1 MVRLKHV
8 WPILLAFMVAPR
20 CFAQE
25 PKAAPQI
32 KADPQLK
39 ADPQIT
45 VDVDVTC
52 EVVAPAQCK
61 GGAGF
66 HVAADGTVRTGP
78 QGQTTG
84 RLTSGDLSSL
94 KTAAGRLLKAPAIRP
109 CLARPILPGVSETI
123 RVSNGSSS
131 LELHG
136 VGGKLDPRCG
146 GPRSSAYDFFR
157 LADELM
163 RRYSQ
168 SMIPK
173 SGRRFSEKIMLYQKI
188 RAG

>member
-25 PKAAPQI
+25 P
-32 KADPQLK
+32 K

-66 HVAADGTVRTGP
+66 HIAADGTLRTGP
-78 QGQTTG
+78 QGQTIG
-84 RLTSGDLSSL
+84 QLTSGDLSSL
-94 KTAAGRLLKAPAIRP
+94 KTAAERLLKAPATGA

-123 RVSNGSSS
+123 KVSNGSSS

-146 GPRSSAYDFFR
+146 RPGSSAYDFFR
-157 LADELM
+157 LADEMM
-163 RRYSQ
+163 RRYS
-168 SMIPK
+168 
-173 SGRRFSEKIMLYQKI
+173 
-188 RAG
+188 

>member
-32 KADPQLK
+32 KADPQ
-39 ADPQIT
+39 IT

-52 EVVAPAQCK
+52 EVVAPAQCE
-61 GGAGF
+61 GGAGL
-66 HVAADGTVRTGP
+66 HIAADGTLRTGP

-84 RLTSGDLSSL
+84 GLTSSDLSSL
-94 KTAAGRLLKAPAIRP
+94 KTAARRLLKAPAIRP

-146 GPRSSAYDFFR
+146 GPGSSAYDFFR

-163 RRYSQ
+163 RRYS
-168 SMIPK
+168 
-173 SGRRFSEKIMLYQKI
+173 
-188 RAG
+188 